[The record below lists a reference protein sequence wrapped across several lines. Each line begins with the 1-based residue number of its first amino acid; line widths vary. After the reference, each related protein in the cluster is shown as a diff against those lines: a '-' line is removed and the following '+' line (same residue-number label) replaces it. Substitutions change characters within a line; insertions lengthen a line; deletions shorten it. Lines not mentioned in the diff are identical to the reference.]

1 MLSGLLG
8 CVLSGEAA
16 DTISLVCVD
25 IRASPRSVV
34 LEEGSMLNIIPR
46 HTLTIL
52 YVQKG
57 LLLLFYIK
65 QELSVELYIDLH
77 RNSKKSLKI
86 PKG

>member
-1 MLSGLLG
+1 MLSSLLVFEITPQG

-25 IRASPRSVV
+25 IRASPWSVA
-34 LEEGSMLNIIPR
+34 LEEIPL
-46 HTLTIL
+46 HNLTIL

-65 QELSVELYIDLH
+65 QELSVELYIDFTQE
-77 RNSKKSLKI
+77 
-86 PKG
+86 